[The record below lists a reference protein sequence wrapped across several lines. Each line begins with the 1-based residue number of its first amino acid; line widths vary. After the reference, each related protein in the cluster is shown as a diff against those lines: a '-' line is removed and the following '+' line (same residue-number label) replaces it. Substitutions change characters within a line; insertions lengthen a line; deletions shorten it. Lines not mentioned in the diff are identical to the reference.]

1 MSQTP
6 TSSGPAQVVA
16 ALRGGLIVSC
26 QATPGD
32 PTYGPQF
39 MAAFA
44 RAAQIGGAAGIRA
57 NGPDDIRAIKAVT
70 DLPVIGIQK
79 VLGADGR
86 TLITPSLE
94 TARPLVEAGAD
105 IVALDATD
113 RPRPNGLSAAQ
124 LIARLAAELH
134 VPIMADVEWAA
145 EGFAAADAGADIVAS
160 TLSVHHFRD
169 YTPDLDLVR
178 DLARLPVP
186 VIAEGNYWTPEQ
198 VQAAFAAGAWAVV
211 IGSAIT
217 RPWLITQR
225 LAAATPAHE
234 QAAARS

>member
-1 MSQTP
+1 MNE
-6 TSSGPAQVVA
+6 SSERPLSGSPAVM
-16 ALRGGLIVSC
+16 ALQGRLIVSC
-26 QATPGD
+26 QATAGD
-32 PTYGPQF
+32 PTYGPHF

-57 NGPDDIRAIKAVT
+57 SGPDDIRAIKAAT
-70 DLPVIGIQK
+70 GLPVIGIQK
-79 VLGADGR
+79 LPGADGR

-94 TARPLVEAGAD
+94 AAAPLVAAGAD

-113 RPRPNGLSAAQ
+113 RPRPGGLAAGL
-124 LIARLAAELH
+124 LIARLCAELR

-145 EGFAAADAGADIVAS
+145 EGFAAVDAGADLVAT
-160 TLSVHHFRD
+160 TLSVFHCAD
-169 YTPDLDLVR
+169 YTPDLDLVAA
-178 DLARLPVP
+178 LARLPVP

-198 VQAAFAAGAWAVV
+198 MQAAFDAGAWAVV

-225 LAAATPAHE
+225 FAEATPGLTTKT
-234 QAAARS
+234 R